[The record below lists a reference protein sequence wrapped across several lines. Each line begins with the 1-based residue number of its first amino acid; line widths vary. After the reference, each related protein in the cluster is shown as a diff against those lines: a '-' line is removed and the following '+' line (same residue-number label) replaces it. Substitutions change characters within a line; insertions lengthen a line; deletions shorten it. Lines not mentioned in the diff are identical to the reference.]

1 MKLLNLFVVSATLF
15 SLNSCVEHE
24 VIPAPE
30 PVVELECAFSAT
42 INGSAYILIEDVG
55 GMYCESTKSK
65 EINPSPQAST
75 ATYNAIKSSDTQ
87 LDYINVSLGKLSFYA
102 DVNADVNADPN
113 LDQFTTFFNANLNPN
128 FSAEAI
134 DGVEIIF
141 RDAAGDVWFSNPAS
155 LNPQNFTFTSLIHE
169 SDDENDY
176 IKFEAAF
183 TCYLYDNLAIP
194 SDSILVENAIFKSHF
209 KR

>member
-1 MKLLNLFVVSATLF
+1 MKLLNLFVVSAALL
-15 SLNSCVEHE
+15 SLSSCVEHE
-24 VIPAPE
+24 VIPAPK

-65 EINPSPQAST
+65 EINPFPQAST
-75 ATYNAIKSSDTQ
+75 ATYNAIKRSDIQ
-87 LDYINVSLGKLSFYA
+87 LDYINVSLGKLSF
-102 DVNADVNADPN
+102 NADVNADPN
-113 LDQFTTFFNANLNPN
+113 LDQFTTFFNANLTPN
-128 FSAEAI
+128 FSAGAI
-134 DGVEIIF
+134 VGVEIIF

-155 LNPQNFTFTSLIHE
+155 LNPQNFTFTSLIQE

-176 IKFEAAF
+176 IKFDAAF